1 MPIRHPFSLLIGA
14 LCLLVAT
21 TATLAARPPT
31 GYWLVQDGAAVVQ
44 ISQTGETL
52 SGRMVWLKE
61 PTYPKDDPQGRA
73 GKPKVDAHNP
83 DIARQDDPLIGLTLL
98 SGFKPGDGPGV
109 FSGGQVYDP
118 KNGKT
123 YSGTLT
129 QVGDDRLDLRG

>member
-52 SGRMVWLKE
+52 SGRMVWLQGA
-61 PTYPKDDPQGRA
+61 DLPQRRPAGPRGQAQGGR
-73 GKPKVDAHNP
+73 P
-83 DIARQDDPLIGLTLL
+83 
-98 SGFKPGDGPGV
+98 
-109 FSGGQVYDP
+109 
-118 KNGKT
+118 
-123 YSGTLT
+123 
-129 QVGDDRLDLRG
+129 